1 MSDSFDNESKVFYKK
16 LLIKYGILTGIIAV
30 MFGLLVLFC
39 LISHSSWKR
48 GLSAHVKFCFGT
60 LR

>member
-1 MSDSFDNESKVFYKK
+1 MSESFDNESKVFYKK

-39 LISHSSWKR
+39 LISRGSWMKI
-48 GLSAHVKFCFGT
+48 LMW
-60 LR
+60 